1 MLPAN
6 SPPLAAS
13 HRPPPPDLVG
23 FTSMSRDI
31 PPEEVIIFL
40 NSLFGCFDRLVE
52 KHRVQKV
59 RSSSCGHTPSIC
71 LPPAAVQMGWAL
83 L

>member
-1 MLPAN
+1 
-6 SPPLAAS
+6 
-13 HRPPPPDLVG
+13 
-23 FTSMSRDI
+23 MSRDI

-59 RSSSCGHTPSIC
+59 RPSCCGHTPSIC
-71 LPPAAVQMGWAL
+71 LPPAAVQMSWAL